1 MDKAVK
7 ACHDPPAKSGKPAGS
22 TDDDDIDSLRVQL
35 EKSEAHAK
43 KLADRLSEANR
54 KAQGPRDLKD
64 PVCERNLSSPLA
76 RRGGVGRHAV
86 HGTEAKTAFIA
97 TVKRLVPRSF
107 ARFSF
112 TV

>member
-43 KLADRLSEANR
+43 KLEARLSDTNH
-54 KAQGPRDLKD
+54 KAHGPRDSKD
-64 PVCERNLSSPLA
+64 TDSRPRVPKKADKPKSPAPLA
-76 RRGGVGRHAV
+76 S
-86 HGTEAKTAFIA
+86 TEADA
-97 TVKRLVPRSF
+97 S
-107 ARFSF
+107 S
-112 TV
+112 